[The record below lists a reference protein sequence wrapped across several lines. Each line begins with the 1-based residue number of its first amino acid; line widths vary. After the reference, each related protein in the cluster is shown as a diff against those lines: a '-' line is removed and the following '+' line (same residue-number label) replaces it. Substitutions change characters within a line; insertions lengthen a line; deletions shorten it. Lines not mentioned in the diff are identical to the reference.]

1 MQRHDNSL
9 VTRTAAIVAMMGL
22 ASCSHVTPPQIVK
35 PSSDATVSSVMVTNG
50 ATVSPLPPECYLPYS
65 PADYRLAVG
74 DVVEVSVFGF
84 PDTIATIPIAP
95 DGRMYYMFGNG
106 VLAAGRKPED
116 VAQEI
121 QGRLVRLFNNPRVT
135 LLPKSFAFNKYL
147 VLGKVQ
153 YPGTFPLDSAIT
165 IQQAIAN
172 AGGLAQGIYRGT
184 TIELAS
190 LQGSYMIRDGK
201 RLPVNFDALMNKQ
214 DSKQDI
220 YMRPGDV
227 IYIASGLGSSR
238 EVYLLGEVAEQ
249 KTIGYRDSMTLIELL
264 AGSSDRAGGYT
275 EEANLRRVI
284 ILRGALSNPQ
294 TFEVNVARV
303 LKGRDPDVY
312 LMPGDLVYVNS
323 KPFRFARD
331 LTRTIV
337 LTFVRAFSAEAGS
350 RFVEENIFNTKESA
364 VTVSPSAGSTSSGSA
379 ELPPP
384 DNPPR

>member
-1 MQRHDNSL
+1 
-9 VTRTAAIVAMMGL
+9 
-22 ASCSHVTPPQIVK
+22 
-35 PSSDATVSSVMVTNG
+35 MVTNG